1 MKGQITIS
9 RTTSSK
15 TGNTIRIS
23 IEDDSS
29 SVTFLE
35 VLMSLEDFALALTG
49 QGYIDCNFEL
59 QGIQNVGKIRETKT
73 ELVSLANP
81 FRATDEERLDALKP
95 FEVDGWT
102 ARFQDIENHHR
113 YQKDAVSVTFSRFV
127 DRKDE

>member
-1 MKGQITIS
+1 MKGKITIS
-9 RTTSSK
+9 RTTGRK
-15 TGNTIRIS
+15 TENTIRIR

-29 SVTFLE
+29 SITFLE
-35 VLMSLEDFALALTG
+35 TEMSLEDFALALTG

-59 QGIQNVGKIRETKT
+59 QGIQNVGMILETKT

-81 FRATDEERLDALKP
+81 FIATGEERLAALIP

-102 ARFQDIENHHR
+102 ARYQDIKNHHR